1 MKVGNPQRPVTSA
14 WLTKEA
20 HRLDAPPFLSGAV
33 EARVLLDKLH
43 APKQPLRDVT
53 AGYNGGIY
61 NGPQFKRN
69 YVTSPEHGMPFLT
82 GSSILLADTSRL
94 PMISRKDAHS
104 KKLSYLKVEEGMTLI
119 SCSGSIGKMAYAR
132 PELAGVWASQDVMKV
147 VPDPEVIPPGYLYAY
162 LSSRFGK
169 TLVTSGT
176 YGAIIQHIEPEHI
189 ADLQVP
195 RFGKEFEE
203 RIHGL
208 VSEGAER
215 VSAFQRGIREA
226 TERFFESVGLNDI
239 SSIEWH
245 ANGPDLGF
253 EAPASQKTLRGMNF
267 NPRFFAL
274 QRQIQAGP
282 HAKLGDLTQPGT
294 LRRGDRF
301 KRVEAEEGHAYKLV
315 GQKDLFQLEP
325 EGRWIAKSSL
335 GPGSLGSPGLI
346 LAAAQGTLGEN
357 EVYCRSEFVW
367 SAGVE
372 MAYSEHVLRIQANES
387 KILPGCLFAFMRSET
402 AFRMLRSISSGS
414 KLQDNHYEI
423 LPELPIP
430 LPDRRTQEEVHKLMT
445 DAYENRWRGVAL
457 ENQARQLV
465 EEAIEQ
471 NFVPPNP

>member
-226 TERFFESVGLNDI
+226 TKRFFESVGLNDI

-325 EGRWIAKSSL
+325 EGRWIAKVFTAESVL
-335 GPGSLGSPGLI
+335 ASPGTI
-346 LAAAQGTLGEN
+346 MSAARGTLGEY
-357 EVYCRSEFVW
+357 EVYCRSEMIW
-367 SAGVE
+367 SKGAE
-372 MAYSEHVLRIQANES
+372 FAYSEDILRIVADSS
-387 KILPGCLFAFMRSET
+387 KMPYGCLFAFMRSET

-471 NFVPPNP
+471 DFVPPNP

>member
-1 MKVGNPQRPVTSA
+1 MKIGNLQRPVTSA
-14 WLTKEA
+14 WLSKEA

-43 APKQPLRDVT
+43 APKQPLRDVSLNLLNPGRT
-53 AGYNGGIY
+53 SRTWVTDPEFGI
-61 NGPQFKRN
+61 
-69 YVTSPEHGMPFLT
+69 PFLR
-82 GSSILLADTSRL
+82 SSDILAADLSRL
-94 PMISRKDAHS
+94 PLIS
-104 KKLSYLKVEEGMTLI
+104 KKAIGGQKKFLLEEGWTLVTR
-119 SCSGSIGKMAYAR
+119 SGTIGRMAYAR
-132 PELAGVWASQDVMKV
+132 PEMAGMACSEDVLRV
-147 VPDPEVIPPGYLYAY
+147 IPNPDVIPPGYLYAY

-203 RIHGL
+203 RVHGL
-208 VSEGAER
+208 VSEGTER

-226 TERFFESVGLNDI
+226 TKRFFESVGLNDI
-239 SSIEWH
+239 SSVEWH

-301 KRVEAEEGHAYKLV
+301 KRVEAEESHAYKLV

-367 SAGVE
+367 STGIE
-372 MAYSEHVLRIQANES
+372 MAYSEHVLRIQPDES
-387 KILPGCLFAFMRSET
+387 KMLSGCLFAFMRSEM

-414 KLQDNHYEI
+414 KLQDNHYEL

-430 LPDRRTQEEVHKLMT
+430 LPDRRTQEEVHKLVT
-445 DAYENRWRGVAL
+445 DAYENRWRGVEL
-457 ENQARQLV
+457 ENQARHLV
-465 EEAIEQ
+465 EQAIEK
-471 NFVPPNP
+471 NFVPPHP

>member
-1 MKVGNPQRPVTSA
+1 MKVGNLQRPVTSA
-14 WLTKEA
+14 WLSKEA

-43 APKQPLRDVT
+43 APKQPLRDVSLNLLNPGRT
-53 AGYNGGIY
+53 SRTWVTDPEFGI
-61 NGPQFKRN
+61 
-69 YVTSPEHGMPFLT
+69 PFLR
-82 GSSILLADTSRL
+82 SSDILAADLSRL
-94 PMISRKDAHS
+94 PLIS
-104 KKLSYLKVEEGMTLI
+104 KKAIGGQKKFLLEEGWTLVTR
-119 SCSGSIGKMAYAR
+119 SGTIGRMAYAR
-132 PELAGVWASQDVMKV
+132 PEMAGMACSEDVLRV
-147 VPDPEVIPPGYLYAY
+147 IPNPDVIPPGYLYAY

-203 RIHGL
+203 RVHGL

-226 TERFFESVGLNDI
+226 TKRFFESVGLNDI
-239 SSIEWH
+239 SSVEWH

-301 KRVEAEEGHAYKLV
+301 KRVEAEESHAYKLV

-367 SAGVE
+367 STGIE
-372 MAYSEHVLRIQANES
+372 MAYSEHVLRIQPDES
-387 KILPGCLFAFMRSET
+387 KMLPGCLFAFMRSEM

-414 KLQDNHYEI
+414 KLQDNHYKL

-430 LPDRRTQEEVHKLMT
+430 LPDRRTQEEVHKLVT
-445 DAYENRWRGVAL
+445 DAYENRWRGVEL
-457 ENQARQLV
+457 ENQARHLV
-465 EEAIEQ
+465 EQAIEK
-471 NFVPPNP
+471 NFVPPHP